1 MAQWWR
7 DIRVESGLLGL
18 HTKLVEVGLRYGIK
32 LFIASEVLFF
42 ARFFWAFFHARLSP
56 NVEVGGVWPPV
67 GIFPFN
73 KFGVPLLNIGTLL
86 RLGIRVTWAH
96 HATQLGNH
104 TSGFQGLVITV
115 ALGGYFTFLQRIECL
130 ESLLSVTDNSY
141 LYINNGPSNPNPA
154 TNFSCRSAGPN
165 NSPNPG
171 QPRGTATLP
180 IGENTQDRE
189 NTPLTRLFVKVR
201 IPTVLTYKVIFDI
214 TVAEAECAGP
224 TTPVQIDD
232 RNF

>member
-7 DIRVESGLLGL
+7 DIGVESGLLGL

-73 KFGVPLLNIGTLL
+73 KFGVPLLNTATLL
-86 RLGIRVTWAH
+86 RSGARVTWAH

-115 ALGGYFTFLQRIECL
+115 ALGGYFTFLQGIEYVESPFSIADGSYGRTFFLATGFHGIHVIIGSTFILVCL
-130 ESLLSVTDNSY
+130 LRLHLAKISPSHHIGLIAAIWYWHFVDVVWLF
-141 LYINNGPSNPNPA
+141 LY
-154 TNFSCRSAGPN
+154 FSIYWWG
-165 NSPNPG
+165 
-171 QPRGTATLP
+171 RGGCSTL
-180 IGENTQDRE
+180 
-189 NTPLTRLFVKVR
+189 
-201 IPTVLTYKVIFDI
+201 
-214 TVAEAECAGP
+214 
-224 TTPVQIDD
+224 DD
-232 RNF
+232 TLRA

>member
-1 MAQWWR
+1 M
-7 DIRVESGLLGL
+7 
-18 HTKLVEVGLRYGIK
+18 
-32 LFIASEVLFF
+32 
-42 ARFFWAFFHARLSP
+42 
-56 NVEVGGVWPPV
+56 
-67 GIFPFN
+67 
-73 KFGVPLLNIGTLL
+73 
-86 RLGIRVTWAH
+86 
-96 HATQLGNH
+96 
-104 TSGFQGLVITV
+104 
-115 ALGGYFTFLQRIECL
+115 
-130 ESLLSVTDNSY
+130 TDNSY
-141 LYINNGPSNPNPA
+141 LYINNGPSNPTPA

-201 IPTVLTYKVIFDI
+201 IPAVLTYKVIFDI

-232 RNF
+232 RNFLG